1 VRQKAIF
8 QHRAARSPSV
18 DFFRLTESSVKTG
31 VIVRFLIGTSRPRRR
46 WIYESPNRRTSMI
59 TKSIIVASALIFA
72 TSAFA
77 QGVSNKTPGH
87 QMQDAT
93 KSTAP
98 GASEYA
104 PGHKMQNATK
114 STAPGASEYAPGH
127 QTIGSNTKKR

>member
-1 VRQKAIF
+1 MFIRPMFV
-8 QHRAARSPSV
+8 AAS
-18 DFFRLTESSVKTG
+18 L
-31 VIVRFLIGTSRPRRR
+31 VIST
-46 WIYESPNRRTSMI
+46 
-59 TKSIIVASALIFA
+59 A
-72 TSAFA
+72 AFA

-93 KSTAP
+93 KSTGP

-127 QTIGSNTKKR
+127 QTTTGSNTKRH